1 MDAIQA
7 GGEITNLLGK
17 LRAGNRDAEVE
28 LMSQVYSELRRIA
41 GASMRRERP
50 NHTLQPTELVNEAY
64 LRIVGQP
71 SKEWKDRAHFFAVA
85 SQVMRCILVD
95 YARARTADKRG
106 GGAVKLNIDEI
117 QVAFDVRSEDVLD
130 LHNALDRLAEWDPR
144 QSRVVELRIFGGLN
158 LEEIADVLG
167 ASTRTV
173 KRDWRLARAWL
184 YGQMNTRGGDPP
196 PDTE

>member
-64 LRIVGQP
+64 LRIVGHP

-184 YGQMNTRGGDPP
+184 YGQMNAGGGDPP

>member
-1 MDAIQA
+1 MDATET
-7 GGEITNLLGK
+7 GGEITNLLLK

-41 GASMRRERP
+41 GASMRRERD

-117 QVAFDVRSEDVLD
+117 QVAFDVRSEEVLD

-158 LEEIADVLG
+158 LEEIAEVLG
-167 ASTRTV
+167 TSTRTV

-184 YGQMNTRGGDPP
+184 YGQMNTGGGDAPP
-196 PDTE
+196 GAG

>member
-1 MDAIQA
+1 MDATET
-7 GGEITNLLGK
+7 GGEITNLLLK

-117 QVAFDVRSEDVLD
+117 QVAFDVRSEEVLD

-158 LEEIADVLG
+158 LEEIAEVLG
-167 ASTRTV
+167 TSTRTV

-184 YGQMNTRGGDPP
+184 YGQMTTGAG
-196 PDTE
+196 

>member
-1 MDAIQA
+1 MDATET
-7 GGEITNLLGK
+7 GGEITNLLLK

-41 GASMRRERP
+41 GASMRRERD

-117 QVAFDVRSEDVLD
+117 QVAFDVRSEEVLD

-158 LEEIADVLG
+158 LEEIAEVLG
-167 ASTRTV
+167 TSTRTV

-184 YGQMNTRGGDPP
+184 YGQMTTGAG
-196 PDTE
+196 